1 MAYFE
6 DSLMN
11 MFSIPS
17 RWKHDFARLVRNFKY
32 DFDDNND
39 LLIANVKFDNY
50 LDVYAPDGLGWQR
63 SKNLVTTEGKN
74 SVLDVVLHGTSA
86 VATWYVAPSSGNVEP
101 SATWTHSG
109 ATAYHTVAT
118 ELLAGTDY
126 NESTRVA
133 FVEAAAS
140 AGSITNTASPATFTA
155 KIDNV
160 TIRGCGLC
168 STSVSQSTS
177 ASYALLAASTYTTA
191 RVLATIGDTLGVK
204 WTINL

>member
-1 MAYFE
+1 
-6 DSLMN
+6 MN
-11 MFSIPS
+11 IFNIPS
-17 RWKHDFARLVRNFKY
+17 KWKRDFARLARNFKY
-32 DFDDNND
+32 EVNDDND
-39 LLIANVKFDNY
+39 LLIANIQFDNY

-74 SVLDVVLHGTSA
+74 HVLDVVLHGTAA
-86 VATWYVAPSSGNVEP
+86 VATWYIAPSSGNVEP

-126 NESTRVA
+126 NETTRVA
-133 FVEAAAS
+133 FNEAAAS
-140 AGSITNTASPATFTA
+140 AGSISNVASPATFTA

-177 ASYALLAASTYTTA
+177 ASYVLLAASKYSTA
-191 RVLATIGDTLGVK
+191 RVLATAGDTIGVK
-204 WTINL
+204 WVVAL

>member
-1 MAYFE
+1 MDMLA
-6 DSLMN
+6 
-11 MFSIPS
+11 IPV
-17 RWKHDFARLVRNFKY
+17 RWKRDFARLVRNFKY
-32 DFDDNND
+32 EFNDDND
-39 LLIANVKFDNY
+39 LLIANVSFDNY
-50 LDVYAPDGLGWQR
+50 LEVYAPDGLGWQR

-74 SVLDVVLHGTSA
+74 HILDVVLHGTAA
-86 VATWYVAPSSGNVEP
+86 VATWYIAPSSGNVEP

-118 ELLAGTDY
+118 ELLAATDY

-133 FVEAAAS
+133 YAEAAAAS
-140 AGSITNTASPATFTA
+140 GSMTNNASPATFTA

-177 ASYALLAASTYTTA
+177 ASYALLAASKYATA

-204 WTINL
+204 WTLNL